1 MIDRGVKSDGTHP
14 TAKGYLMWTGDS
26 KRNIRAPQ
34 YVNAKWPM
42 QFGPVQVVIAFDD
55 EADAIRLGQAINNL
69 LDNAL
74 KYTPAGGTVTL
85 TTMIE
90 RGPGVALV
98 SPCDHLVITVADTG
112 PGVPVAERAAIWR
125 RLYRGDS
132 SRSQR
137 GLGLGLSLV
146 KAIVEAHGGTVAIT
160 DAPRAGA
167 RFTLRL
173 PVERDLAPR

>member
-1 MIDRGVKSDGTHP
+1 MLKLNRDHLDIRTLVERAADLYREVAEEKDITIIVEQP
-14 TAKGYLMWTGDS
+14 TPAEC
-26 KRNIRAPQ
+26 Q
-34 YVNAKWPM
+34 
-42 QFGPVQVVIAFDD
+42 
-55 EADAIRLGQAINNL
+55 ADAIRLGQAINNL
-69 LDNAL
+69 VDNAL

-90 RGPGVALV
+90 RGPGVAPA
-98 SPCDHLVITVADTG
+98 SPCDHLIITVADTG
-112 PGVPVAERAAIWR
+112 PGVPVAERTAIWR

-146 KAIVEAHGGTVAIT
+146 KAIVESHGGTVAIT

-173 PVERDLAPR
+173 PV